1 MKRVFFVIALLA
13 VSLPAFASH
22 QVALSWTQT
31 TDPVALNCVFRS
43 ATSGG
48 ENPANPLFCSTSPIT
63 GYTDSTVA
71 AGATEYYTVDA
82 VSSSGVAS
90 GMSNEVKT
98 VIPLLPPTG
107 LQAVAQ

>member
-1 MKRVFFVIALLA
+1 MKRVILIIALLA
-13 VSLPAFASH
+13 VNLSASASH

-31 TDPVALNCVFRS
+31 TDPVALNCIFRS

-48 ENPANPLFCSTSPIT
+48 ENPSSPLYCSTAPIVA
-63 GYTDSTVA
+63 YTDTTVT
-71 AGATEYYTVDA
+71 AGATWYYTVDA

-98 VIPLLPPTG
+98 VIPLLPPTS

>member
-1 MKRVFFVIALLA
+1 MKRILLLIALLA
-13 VSLPAFASH
+13 VSLSAFASH

-48 ENPANPLFCSTSPIT
+48 ESPANPLFCSTSPIT
-63 GYTDSTVA
+63 SYTDSTVA

-98 VIPLLPPTG
+98 VIPLLPPTS